1 MDTQKTGA
9 NIIRSLM
16 KSKNVS
22 MKQLADLLGYTS
34 AQVLSNKLY
43 RDALSL
49 NEYVKIAN
57 ALDCD
62 VKTISRDG
70 TMEIINQCKSV

>member
-1 MDTQKTGA
+1 
-9 NIIRSLM
+9 M

-34 AQVLSNKLY
+34 AQVLTNKLY

-70 TMEIINQCKSV
+70 TMVIINQCKSV